1 MNAVCLSLLLLPR
14 YLARCLCERSTP
26 RGSPERALFE
36 QPEVQAFVTW
46 LEEEDE
52 EDSDGEED
60 SEEESTEEED

>member
-1 MNAVCLSLLLLPR
+1 MLH
-14 YLARCLCERSTP
+14 ERSTP

-52 EDSDGEED
+52 EDEDGEED
-60 SEEESTEEED
+60 SEEGSTEDED